1 MSEESLD
8 TGFVRSW
15 PATIIL
21 GVLTAG
27 AIIYAAS
34 NWGQAEPSNADDDT
48 TKQEEVVIDAGA
60 RTQIGVDKTIAQ
72 SGDGAVYIKVA
83 DDGPL
88 PMLPAGWMAAPEQ
101 SQRGLLQFIKADN
114 YRGKRIRLT
123 ASLKT
128 KDIDPGTGLWMRVD
142 GAERMLAVDSMSQR
156 LIKGTT
162 DWADYSSVLDVP
174 ADAIGISYGVRGL
187 NLESGQV
194 WADDFM
200 LETVGT
206 DVEVTCVEGLEDKI
220 KDYSPVYQ
228 KQLADRYGHAPLEPT
243 NLGFEDGVEYYK
255 VGIDSSVAHSGE
267 ASACI
272 ELVVTKDKPKDG
284 LMPKEWN
291 RPSARNVLMQFV
303 KADEYQ
309 GKRVRMSAYVKTEK
323 QNGWAGL
330 WLRVDGETHRLT
342 FDNQWD
348 RPILGTNNWKKY
360 EIVLDVADDALGM
373 AYGLVSSGKGKA
385 WVDDITFEIVDDS
398 VKTTGS
404 ADEAPKVNPGQ
415 YARTVAGYA
424 EAGTKPANLNFEA
437 E

>member
-1 MSEESLD
+1 MSELTSD

-15 PATIIL
+15 PATVIL

-34 NWGQAEPSNADDDT
+34 NWGQAESANQDDT
-48 TKQEEVVIDAGA
+48 KPGEVVDAGA
-60 RTQIGVDKTIAQ
+60 RTQIGVDNTIAQ

-83 DDGPL
+83 NEGPL
-88 PMLPAGWMAAPEQ
+88 PMLPAGWQAAPEQ
-101 SQRGLLQFIKADN
+101 SQRGLLQVIKADN
-114 YRGKRIRLT
+114 YRGKRVRLS

-128 KDIDPGTGLWMRVD
+128 KDIVGGTGLWARVD
-142 GAERMLAVDSMSQR
+142 GAERMLAIDSMSGRQ
-156 LIKGTT
+156 IEGTT
-162 DWADYSSVLDVP
+162 DWTDYNIVVDVP
-174 ADAIGISYGVRGL
+174 ADAIGISYGVLGMGL
-187 NLESGQV
+187 KSGQV

-200 LETVGT
+200 LETVGS
-206 DVEVTCVEGLEDKI
+206 DVELTATDDLAEKI
-220 KDYSPVYQ
+220 KDYSSIFQ
-228 KQLADRYGHAPLEPT
+228 KQLAERYGHAPLEPT
-243 NLGFEDGVEYYK
+243 NLGFENGVEFYK
-255 VGIDSSVAHSGE
+255 VSIDPTVAHSGD

-272 ELVVTKDKPKDG
+272 ELVVTKDEPKAG
-284 LMPKEWN
+284 LMPKDWN

-323 QNGWAGL
+323 PDGWAGL
-330 WLRVDGETHRLT
+330 WLRIDGETHRLT

-348 RPILGTNNWKKY
+348 RPILGSTDWKKY
-360 EIVLDVADDALGM
+360 EIVLDVAEDALGM
-373 AYGLVSSGKGKA
+373 AYGLVSSGAGKA
-385 WVDDITFEIVDDS
+385 WVDDITFEVVDET

-404 ADEAPKVNPGQ
+404 AAEAPKVNPDQ

-424 EAGTKPANLNFEA
+424 EAVTKPSNLNFEA